1 MIRLMAVAAFAAVM
15 VSTAIAQT
23 AGTVSVLYAGS
34 LVTPMEG
41 PIKTALAAKGIDF
54 QGQGAGSKM
63 LANLIAAG
71 AKNPDV
77 FISVDP
83 TLVTGL
89 GSKVAHAST
98 FAATS
103 LGVGWSNQ
111 SKFASVFADVAAG
124 KKSVLD
130 ALATP
135 GLTIGRTDPRIDPKG
150 VYTVEAM
157 KILAGAEGEKR
168 ILGGDENP
176 AQTFPEEDLL
186 ARIET
191 GQADAGF
198 FYKTEAVAR
207 GLNFAPLPG
216 AAAMS
221 DKITYTLAVMRNAQH
236 PAQAKIFEDFILTGS
251 GKQILQ
257 KAGLVYLDAP
267 RVLSATGTERPPKTQ
282 GSL

>member
-1 MIRLMAVAAFAAVM
+1 MIRLVAVAAVAVLT
-15 VSTAIAQT
+15 VSTAVAQT

-41 PIKTALAAKGIDF
+41 PIKSALAAEGIDF

-83 TLVTGL
+83 MLVTGL
-89 GSKVAHAST
+89 GSKVARAST
-98 FAATS
+98 FAGTS
-103 LGVGWSNQ
+103 LGIGWS
-111 SKFASVFADVAAG
+111 SRAKYASAFAEIAAG
-124 KKSVLD
+124 KKSVLV

-157 KILAGAEGEKR
+157 KILAGADGEKR
-168 ILGGDENP
+168 ILGDDENP

-191 GQADAGF
+191 GQADVGF

-207 GLNFAPLPG
+207 GLEFAPLPG

-221 DKITYTLAVMRNAQH
+221 AKITYTLAIMKNAQH
-236 PAQAKIFEDFILTGS
+236 PVQAKLFQDFILRGP
-251 GKQILQ
+251 GKQIC
-257 KAGLVYLDAP
+257 K
-267 RVLSATGTERPPKTQ
+267 RPDSCT
-282 GSL
+282 SIRRAF